1 MSNTID
7 KDSCCY
13 ATYAKERK
21 SNREGV
27 FKSCYKYIENKT
39 TSLIRVIVML
49 FMELFYKDKR
59 FFVMIKYM
67 YNHQN

>member
-1 MSNTID
+1 MSNTMN

-39 TSLIRVIVML
+39 TSLIQVIVML

>member
-39 TSLIRVIVML
+39 TSLIQVIVML
-49 FMELFYKDKR
+49 FMELLRSAKTVDSKD
-59 FFVMIKYM
+59 
-67 YNHQN
+67 